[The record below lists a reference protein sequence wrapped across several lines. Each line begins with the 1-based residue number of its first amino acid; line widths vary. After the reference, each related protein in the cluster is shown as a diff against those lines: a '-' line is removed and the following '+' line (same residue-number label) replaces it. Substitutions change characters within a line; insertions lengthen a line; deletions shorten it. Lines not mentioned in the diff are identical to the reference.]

1 MTDMSSANPHRFY
14 VPGQYSSEHSVGYL
28 LNQVLSSILAVADAR
43 LAPYKLTYVQW
54 IPLYK
59 LLQNGHVGST
69 PGAMARDLSV
79 DPAALNRS
87 INRLERKGLV
97 RRVRSEHDRRMV
109 HLHLTPEGREVAQP
123 VPEALA
129 SVLNDHLA
137 GFSTHEWQ
145 QLLQLLTR
153 MQMNGQK
160 LRNESA
166 EQ

>member
-1 MTDMSSANPHRFY
+1 MSTPDTHRFY
-14 VPGQYSSEHSVGYL
+14 VPGQYSSEQSVGYL
-28 LNQVLSSILAVADAR
+28 LNQVLSSILAVADGR
-43 LAPYKLTYVQW
+43 LAQYKLTYAQW

-59 LLQNGHVGST
+59 LLQTGRVGST

-109 HLHLTPEGREVAQP
+109 HLHLTPEGRAAAQP

-137 GFSTHEWQ
+137 GFSPQEWQ
-145 QLLQLLTR
+145 TLLQYLTR
-153 MQMNGQK
+153 MQTNGQK
-160 LRNESA
+160 LRNGTTET
-166 EQ
+166 

>member
-1 MTDMSSANPHRFY
+1 MSISPIHRFY
-14 VPGQYSSEHSVGYL
+14 VPGQYSSEQSVGYL

-43 LAPYKLTYVQW
+43 LTEYKLTYVQW

-69 PGAMARDLSV
+69 PSALAKDLSI

-109 HLHLTPEGREVAQP
+109 HLHLTAEGREVAQP

-129 SVLNDHLA
+129 GVLNDHLA
-137 GFSTHEWQ
+137 GFSPEEWQ
-145 QLLQLLTR
+145 TLLQLLTR
-153 MQMNGQK
+153 MRMNGQQ
-160 LRNESA
+160 LRTGSTET
-166 EQ
+166 

>member
-1 MTDMSSANPHRFY
+1 MSSISQINRFY
-14 VPGQYSSEHSVGYL
+14 VPGQYCSEQSVGHL

-43 LAPYKLTYVQW
+43 LSEHKLTYVQW

-69 PGAMARDLSV
+69 PGAMARDLSI

-109 HLHLTPEGREVAQP
+109 HLHLTAEGREVAQP

-137 GFSTHEWQ
+137 GFSQQEWQ
-145 QLLQLLTR
+145 TLLQLLTR
-153 MQMNGQK
+153 MQANGQK
-160 LRNESA
+160 LRNGSVKK
-166 EQ
+166 

>member
-1 MTDMSSANPHRFY
+1 MSTSQTHPFY
-14 VPGQYSSEHSVGYL
+14 VPGQYGADQSVGYL

-43 LAPYKLTYVQW
+43 LSEYKLTYVQW

-69 PGAMARDLSV
+69 PGSMARDLSI

-109 HLHLTPEGREVAQP
+109 HLHLTAEGRAAAQP
-123 VPEALA
+123 VPDALA

-137 GFSTHEWQ
+137 GFSQQEWQ
-145 QLLQLLTR
+145 TLLQLLTR
-153 MQMNGQK
+153 MRTNGQK
-160 LRNESA
+160 LKNSTTES
-166 EQ
+166 